1 MLTNSTFL
9 KGLVIHATDG
19 ELGKVEE
26 FYFDDETWGI
36 RYLVVR
42 AGSWFNGRQV
52 LISPIS
58 IARVDWEAKQLHVN
72 LTIKQVQGSPGV
84 DTDQPVSRQHEADF
98 SNYYGYNYYWGG
110 PYLWGPVYRPAD
122 AGATYP
128 RVEAAEVSGDSHLRS
143 SAAVKGY
150 YVDAKDGEIGHVEGF
165 IVDDEFWNVAYID
178 VAIRNWLPG
187 KHVLVSPAWVDRVSW
202 TDSKIYA
209 GLYRDAIENA
219 PEYLLSEP
227 LTREYENRLYFHY
240 GRPPYWIREDEA
252 SLSLTGV
259 S

>member
-9 KGLVIHATDG
+9 KDLVIHATDG

-42 AGSWFNGRQV
+42 AGSWFNGRRV

-58 IARVDWEAKQLHVN
+58 IASVDWPAKQLRVK
-72 LTIKQVQGSPGV
+72 LTTRQVQDSPGIN
-84 DTDQPVSRQHEADF
+84 TNQPVSRQHEADF
-98 SNYYGYNYYWGG
+98 SKYYGYNYYWGG

-128 RVEAAEVSGDSHLRS
+128 RVEAGKVSGDCHLRS
-143 SAAVKGY
+143 SDAVTGY
-150 YVDAKDGEIGHVEGF
+150 HVDAKDGEIGHADGF
-165 IVDDEFWNVAYID
+165 IIDDESWNVAYID
-178 VAIRNWLPG
+178 VATRNWLPG
-187 KHVLVSPAWVDRVSW
+187 KRVLVSPAWIDRVSW

-219 PEYLLSEP
+219 PEYLLSSP
-227 LTREYENRLYFHY
+227 ITREYENRLYFHY